1 MNGTMRSANRTSAAL
16 GAVGGGAVMTVA
28 GSGPALLA
36 VTLVFVG
43 AAVVALCSPL
53 QTAAAGHRIG

>member
-1 MNGTMRSANRTSAAL
+1 MRSANRASALL

-36 VTLVFVG
+36 VTLVFAG

-53 QTAAAGHRIG
+53 QTAAAGQRIG

>member
-16 GAVGGGAVMTVA
+16 GALGGGALMTVA

-36 VTLVFVG
+36 VTLVFAG

-53 QTAAAGHRIG
+53 QTAAAGQRIG